1 MKKSYLQLHA
11 AVLLAGFTGLFG
23 RLINLNEGLISWYR
37 LLISAI
43 VMGGYLWFTKKNQ
56 VITWAERLKI
66 GLVGSVLGIHWMFF
80 YGSIKYSNISVG
92 VVCYALTSF
101 FNAILA
107 PIINKKRVSW
117 QEISL
122 SGITLLGIGMI
133 FGMDASFRVGIA
145 LGVISSI
152 FAALFTVLN
161 ERLVK
166 KYDNNTIIFNQMA
179 GGWLGLS
186 ILLPFFLLF
195 SPAKTLIPTLSDL
208 GWLIMLSVFCTV
220 VMYFFITNALKKI
233 SSFTLSL
240 TFNLEPLYTIL
251 LAILI
256 YHENR
261 ALSYGFYLG
270 LALILISLGLQMYRV
285 SKSKH
290 GT

>member
-43 VMGGYLWFTKKNQ
+43 VMGGYLYITQKNKA
-56 VITWAERLKI
+56 ISWTEHLKI
-66 GLVGSVLGIHWMFF
+66 GLIGSVLGIHWMFF

-133 FGMDASFRVGIA
+133 FGMDSSFRVGIA

-166 KYDNNTIIFNQMA
+166 NYDNNTIIFNQMA
-179 GGWLGLS
+179 GGWIGLS
-186 ILLPFFLLF
+186 MLLPVFLLF
-195 SPAKTLIPTLSDL
+195 SPAETLIPTWSDF
-208 GWLIMLSVFCTV
+208 GWLIMLSVLCTV

-240 TFNLEPLYTIL
+240 TFNLEPLYTII

-261 ALSYGFYLG
+261 SLSYGFYLG

-285 SKSKH
+285 SQSKH
-290 GT
+290 GA

>member
-1 MKKSYLQLHA
+1 
-11 AVLLAGFTGLFG
+11 
-23 RLINLNEGLISWYR
+23 
-37 LLISAI
+37 
-43 VMGGYLWFTKKNQ
+43 
-56 VITWAERLKI
+56 
-66 GLVGSVLGIHWMFF
+66 MFF

-133 FGMDASFRVGIA
+133 FGMDSSFRVGIA

-179 GGWLGLS
+179 GGWIGLS
-186 ILLPFFLLF
+186 MLLPVFLLF
-195 SPAKTLIPTLSDL
+195 SPAETLIPTWSDF
-208 GWLIMLSVFCTV
+208 GWLIMLSVLCTV

-240 TFNLEPLYTIL
+240 TFNLEPLYTII

-261 ALSYGFYLG
+261 SLSYGFYLG
-270 LALILISLGLQMYRV
+270 LALILISLRLQMYRV
-285 SKSKH
+285 SQSKH
-290 GT
+290 GA